1 MVVGNS
7 SDHHNF
13 GSQQS
18 FSAAI
23 VRQAAEKLLAPIY
36 SDWFRTKVEGSDHIP
51 AAGPAL
57 IVANHSGAF
66 AIDGLITMMAVAKN
80 TDRSLQVLGADFLF
94 NLGINDLLAEFD
106 VKPARPDIAR
116 ELLTSGSLVGVW
128 PEGVRG
134 VAKTFD
140 QRYRLQ
146 RFGRGGFA
154 RIAIELGVPVI
165 PTAII
170 GGEESYP
177 LVGKIHGALNWVGLP
192 YLPITP
198 TFPAMGPLGLI
209 PFPAQWSIEFGTAVA
224 PEFDESPV
232 GAFEFT
238 DQVRAVI
245 QNMIL
250 SKLEQRSRVF

>member
-1 MVVGNS
+1 MVGWP
-7 SDHHNF
+7 SDHHPD
-13 GSQQS
+13 GSQPNLP
-18 FSAAI
+18 AALA
-23 VRQAAEKLLAPIY
+23 REAAEKLLEPIY
-36 SDWFRTKVEGSDHIP
+36 SEWFRTQVTGQQHIP
-51 AAGPAL
+51 ETGPAL

-80 TDRSLQVLGADFLF
+80 SRRSLKVLGADFLF
-94 NLGINDLLAEFD
+94 NVGINDLLAELD
-106 VKPARPDIAR
+106 VKPARPDIATD
-116 ELLTSGSLVGVW
+116 LLTAGELVGVW

-154 RIAIELGVPVI
+154 RIAIELEIPVI

-177 LVGKIHGALNWVGLP
+177 LVGKVHGVLNWAGLP
-192 YLPITP
+192 YLPVTP
-198 TFPAMGPLGLI
+198 TFPALGPLGLI
-209 PFPAQWSIEFGTAVA
+209 PFPAQWSIEFGEPLIPNYEA
-224 PEFDESPV
+224 SPI

-250 SKLEQRSRVF
+250 GKLESRSRVF